1 MDFRYKN
8 NINENNKSD
17 LAREFFA
24 IKPLSEWTFDN
35 FVMFDQSG
43 SRNQKSIPSLKT
55 TYFRLLELMMQDK
68 NLPGDVKPL
77 ILNIIK
83 DGKVKDPEVS

>member
-1 MDFRYKN
+1 MDFRYEN
-8 NINENNKSD
+8 NTKKNNKSN

-35 FVMFDQSG
+35 FVTFDQSG
-43 SRNQKSIPSLKT
+43 SRNEKSISSLKA

-68 NLPGDVKPL
+68 NLPDDVKPL

-83 DGKVKDPEVS
+83 DGQAKGPEVS